1 MYWTIVVL
9 QFCAVILADYC
20 GENKV
25 PFGLEV
31 HRNGQPSLLCARPNC
46 EERKFT
52 DCEDRAISSSCPE
65 NNTLVGGFDKSY
77 GRHQPLYLLCCVF
90 DDLRYST
97 PLYNAVLVRP
107 GEYFEGEEQVD
118 EQTDVVQSFEVIT
131 NMRMVQDVNKT

>member
-1 MYWTIVVL
+1 MIEFY
-9 QFCAVILADYC
+9 ILTDFFR
-20 GENKV
+20 
-25 PFGLEV
+25 PFFF
-31 HRNGQPSLLCARPNC
+31 S
-46 EERKFT
+46 
-52 DCEDRAISSSCPE
+52 
-65 NNTLVGGFDKSY
+65 
-77 GRHQPLYLLCCVF
+77 LYLLCCVF